1 MNYNINFNE
10 KKFLNFFFLNTH
22 NNNNNYYYYYIKNIK
37 FKIFFK
43 KLLYFIYKIKF
54 SFSKFIEAN
63 ELRITITN

>member
-37 FKIFFK
+37 FKIFF
-43 KLLYFIYKIKF
+43 
-54 SFSKFIEAN
+54 
-63 ELRITITN
+63 